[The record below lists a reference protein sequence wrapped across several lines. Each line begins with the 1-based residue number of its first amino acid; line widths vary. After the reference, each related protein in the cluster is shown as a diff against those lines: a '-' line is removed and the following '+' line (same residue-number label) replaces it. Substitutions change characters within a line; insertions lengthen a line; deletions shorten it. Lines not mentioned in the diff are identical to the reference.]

1 MDDRLAREVAAIAN
15 DHRSGASAL
24 LRRSLA
30 VLRRASAAG
39 PAALERIAP
48 LVCRAQPSMGALW
61 NAVCTA
67 LGADDPVRALDR
79 FERETDRAEQAVT
92 RVAATL
98 LSRGDGPS
106 RLATCSH
113 SGTVARVLVAVGA
126 RRSLCVACAEGRPVY
141 EGRAMAAGLA
151 AAGLAVEVYTDAG
164 VGAAL
169 GASDALLLGADT
181 VSGDWVINKTGSAQ
195 LAALAAELDVPV
207 YVVATCDK
215 FVPPGVA
222 AVLQL
227 RHGPVAEV
235 WGRPPHGVKVR
246 NPYFERV
253 PLTLV
258 RAVLS
263 DRGVLDAALVRKR
276 CHEAHRP
283 SAFAR
288 LAGLLGQ

>member
-1 MDDRLAREVAAIAN
+1 MDDRLVREVAAIAN

-24 LRRSLA
+24 LRRALR
-30 VLRRASAAG
+30 VLRRASATG
-39 PAALERIAP
+39 PASLERISP
-48 LVCRAQPSMGALW
+48 LVCRAQPSMGAVW
-61 NAVCTA
+61 NAVCEA

-79 FERETDRAEQAVT
+79 FERETDLAEQAVT
-92 RVAATL
+92 RVAASL
-98 LSRGDGPS
+98 LSTGDGPL
-106 RLATCSH
+106 RLVSCSA
-113 SGTVARVLVAVGA
+113 SGTVARVFIAIDA
-126 RRSLCVACAEGRPVY
+126 RRSLRVACAEGRPVY

-169 GASDALLLGADT
+169 GSSDALLLGADA
-181 VSGDWVINKTGSAQ
+181 VSADWVINKIGSAQ
-195 LAALAAELDVPV
+195 LAALAAELRVPV
-207 YVVATCDK
+207 YVVATGDK

-222 AVLQL
+222 TVLQL
-227 RHGPVAEV
+227 RQGPVAEV
-235 WGRPPHGVKVR
+235 WDQPPHGVTVR

-263 DRGVLDAALVRKR
+263 DGGVLDAGLVRKR
-276 CHEAHRP
+276 CLEADRS

-288 LAGLLGQ
+288 LTGLLV